1 MRGPGKFTI
10 SFEPENGEK
19 KTTVVYDF
27 TGEGGVMMGM
37 YNTDEV
43 KPVNYL
49 LIYIRLYILR
59 YEVFRNLISFL
70 VLEH

>member
-1 MRGPGKFTI
+1 MQYRATDYVVRGAGKFTI
-10 SFEPENGEK
+10 SFEPENGDK

-43 KPVNYL
+43 
-49 LIYIRLYILR
+49 RQ
-59 YEVFRNLISFL
+59 S
-70 VLEH
+70 